1 MAGKCK
7 DCRFYDGRKCEIYGS
22 RMPNST
28 CGTHFASY
36 TKSQTKTCK
45 DCRFYDGKRCEVYG
59 SRMPNSTCGTH
70 FSPYR

>member
-1 MAGKCK
+1 
-7 DCRFYDGRKCEIYGS
+7 
-22 RMPNST
+22 MPNST

-36 TKSQTKTCK
+36 AKSQTKTCK